1 MEILKAGAFS
11 KYGFPARWVDVNDR
25 VGVTYTTICLRPRR
39 GFRMNLRVRRV
50 TSAMVAALSV
60 QMCMKLLSA
69 MDLTGVRP
77 VDCVMIQLNN
87 IVVVNFR

>member
-1 MEILKAGAFS
+1 
-11 KYGFPARWVDVNDR
+11 
-25 VGVTYTTICLRPRR
+25 
-39 GFRMNLRVRRV
+39 MNLRVRRV